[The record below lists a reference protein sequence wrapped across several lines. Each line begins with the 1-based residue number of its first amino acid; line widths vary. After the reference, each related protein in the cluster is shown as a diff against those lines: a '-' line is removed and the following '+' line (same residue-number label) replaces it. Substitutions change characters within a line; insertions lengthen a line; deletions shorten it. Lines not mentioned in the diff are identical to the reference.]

1 MRKNNRLNT
10 VVLDKWISDVNLNHI
25 TSGAGIQIRVI
36 SSKKLSEQGRCMAKW
51 VIILLAMTVLSGC
64 ENTEGQYRHNKNHH
78 PLKNQII
85 GE

>member
-1 MRKNNRLNT
+1 
-10 VVLDKWISDVNLNHI
+10 
-25 TSGAGIQIRVI
+25 
-36 SSKKLSEQGRCMAKW
+36 MAKW